1 MVALRTGLSL
11 GAFSAPL
18 STRAPTRTPS
28 RFNLFQASRAR
39 PRLLPSNS
47 KTVAR
52 VFDVLSHSH
61 LHSLFLSMSFLT
73 PTSIPSFF
81 RSSYLAPRALFLKW
95 ASLGLPCESWIAVYM
110 GPCLNWSSPLSPSSS
125 LSNLRL
131 RPSFQLDLSF
141 KP

>member
-61 LHSLFLSMSFLT
+61 LHSLFL
-73 PTSIPSFF
+73 PIV
-81 RSSYLAPRALFLKW
+81 LF
-95 ASLGLPCESWIAVYM
+95 G
-110 GPCLNWSSPLSPSSS
+110 SSS
-125 LSNLRL
+125 SVPEMGFSRPTLRVMDRSIYGTL
-131 RPSFQLDLSF
+131 PQLVFALVSVVL
-141 KP
+141 PL